1 MANSWL
7 NAYVLHRRPY
17 RETSFIVDFFTLELG
32 RVSAVA
38 RGVRSAKSDRRSL
51 LQPFQA
57 LRVQLSGKSDLKN
70 LTQLESN
77 GALRMLTG
85 NALYCAL
92 YVNEIT
98 NRVLPGG
105 VEAAELFSAYATALA
120 ALQPEQAAA
129 EYILRQYELALL
141 QELGVM
147 PDFTTD
153 AASNDPIEPTFH
165 YELVPELG
173 FCQVKQ
179 ASKLSFSGT
188 ELLMLAEQ
196 DFSPPGLKAAK
207 RLCRLALHPFVG
219 DKPLK
224 SRELFLASR

>member
-92 YVNEIT
+92 YVWT
-98 NRVLPGG
+98 
-105 VEAAELFSAYATALA
+105 
-120 ALQPEQAAA
+120 
-129 EYILRQYELALL
+129 
-141 QELGVM
+141 
-147 PDFTTD
+147 
-153 AASNDPIEPTFH
+153 
-165 YELVPELG
+165 
-173 FCQVKQ
+173 
-179 ASKLSFSGT
+179 
-188 ELLMLAEQ
+188 LM
-196 DFSPPGLKAAK
+196 
-207 RLCRLALHPFVG
+207 
-219 DKPLK
+219 
-224 SRELFLASR
+224 

>member
-1 MANSWL
+1 MVNPWL

-17 RETSFIVDFFTLELG
+17 RETSFIVDFFSLELG

-70 LTQLESN
+70 LTQLEGN
-77 GALRMLTG
+77 GSLRMLTG

-98 NRVLPGG
+98 NRVLPAG
-105 VEAAELFSAYATALA
+105 VEAAELYGAYATAVA
-120 ALQPEQAAA
+120 ALQQDETGA
-129 EYILRQYELALL
+129 ECILRQYELALL

-147 PDFTTD
+147 PDFTAD
-153 AASNDPIEPTFH
+153 AGSGAAIEPSFH
-165 YELVPELG
+165 YELVTELG

-179 ASKLSFSGT
+179 ASRFTFTGD
-188 ELLMLAEQ
+188 ELNMLAEQ
-196 DFSPPGLKAAK
+196 HFSPSGLKAAK

>member
-1 MANSWL
+1 MIQNWL

-57 LRVQLSGKSDLKN
+57 LRIQLTGKADLKN
-70 LTQLESN
+70 LSQLES
-77 GALRMLTG
+77 GGPMGTLAG
-85 NALYCAL
+85 NTIYCAF

-98 NRVLPGG
+98 NRVLPAG
-105 VEAAELFSAYATALA
+105 VEAAELYSAYANTLTAL
-120 ALQPEQAAA
+120 QQVSPPSEF
-129 EYILRQYELALL
+129 ILRQYELALL

-147 PDFTTD
+147 PDFTTEAGTGD
-153 AASNDPIEPTFH
+153 NIVAGCH

-173 FCQVKQ
+173 FCRVKQ
-179 ASKLSFSGT
+179 AAKLTFSGA

-196 DFSPPGLKAAK
+196 EFTPQGLRAAK
-207 RLCRLALHPFVG
+207 RLCRLALFPFIG

>member
-1 MANSWL
+1 MQNNWL
-7 NAYVLHRRPY
+7 NAFVLHRRPY

-57 LRVQLSGKSDLKN
+57 LRVQLSGKGDLKN

-77 GALRMLTG
+77 GGLTMLSG
-85 NALYCAL
+85 DALYCAL
-92 YVNEIT
+92 YVNELT
-98 NRVLPGG
+98 NRVLPAGL
-105 VEAAELFSAYATALA
+105 EATDLYTSYASAITAL
-120 ALQPEQAAA
+120 QQQVQGA
-129 EYILRQYELALL
+129 EFTLRQYEMALL

-147 PDFTTD
+147 PDFTCD
-153 AASNDPIEPTFH
+153 AASGDAIAMHSH

-173 FCQVKQ
+173 FCAVK
-179 ASKLSFSGT
+179 LPTRFTFSGE
-188 ELLMLAEQ
+188 ELHRLAQGEL
-196 DFSPPGLKAAK
+196 DETALKAAK